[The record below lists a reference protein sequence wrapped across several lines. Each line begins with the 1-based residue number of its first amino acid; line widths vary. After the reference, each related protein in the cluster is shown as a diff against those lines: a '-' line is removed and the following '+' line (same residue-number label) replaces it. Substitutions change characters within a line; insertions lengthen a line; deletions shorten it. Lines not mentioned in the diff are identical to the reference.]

1 MPDDSD
7 ELAPGNGRSEVVERP
22 HEPEEEQPSGSA
34 PETAESQA
42 DEESA
47 PGEAVIEAV
56 EQALGCRVIV
66 YHSATTAMEK
76 WDLRPLYGLLE
87 ALGRQDR
94 AALVIQSPGGSADAA
109 HDLSS
114 LLHDYIG
121 DLHIYVVAY
130 AASAATLLG
139 LTADTLWMGPGS
151 ELSPVDPQVPIDPR
165 MLVPSSKAAE
175 DLPTPSEPAYVPAHV
190 IRDFLEMTGVM
201 DAQDGYPRQ
210 KVHPE
215 RLEGLFEPLNPWI
228 LGWYERADKVSRR
241 YARDGLLNHLLKGT
255 GNGESAT
262 PADRADKIIH
272 VLLDQYASHEAGIQ
286 RGEARRIGL
295 PVSDIP
301 AEVWGKLEALR
312 DWYDDVL
319 NRQNVGR
326 ILETTDGVHVV
337 PARPERECANC
348 HERHEVDKGFH
359 YCPSCG
365 SPFNIQCGHCGQ
377 ALRSGWRYC
386 PSCATPVPDARISTS
401 A

>member
-1 MPDDSD
+1 
-7 ELAPGNGRSEVVERP
+7 
-22 HEPEEEQPSGSA
+22 
-34 PETAESQA
+34 
-42 DEESA
+42 
-47 PGEAVIEAV
+47 
-56 EQALGCRVIV
+56 
-66 YHSATTAMEK
+66 MEK

-87 ALGRQDR
+87 EMGRQEQ
-94 AALVIQSPGGSADAA
+94 AALVIQSVGGSADAA

-114 LLHDYIG
+114 LLHDYIE

-130 AASAATLLG
+130 ASSAATILA

-175 DLPTPSEPAYVPAHV
+175 DLPTPSEPTYVPAHV

-201 DAQDGYPRQ
+201 DVQEGSYPRQ

-241 YARDGLLNHLLKGT
+241 YAKDGLINHLLKGKGAGAPVT
-255 GNGESAT
+255 LAEQ
-262 PADRADKIIH
+262 ADRIIH
-272 VLLDQYASHEAGIQ
+272 VLLDQYASHGAGIH
-286 RGEARRIGL
+286 RAEARRIGI

-301 AEVWGKLEALR
+301 PPVWDKLEALR

-319 NRQNVGR
+319 SRQNVGR

-337 PARPERECANC
+337 TARPERECSHC
-348 HERHEVDKGFH
+348 HERHQVDKGFH

-365 SPFNIQCGHCGQ
+365 CPFNIHCR
-377 ALRSGWRYC
+377 ACERTLRTGWRYC
-386 PSCATPVPDARISTS
+386 PACATPVLSGEADE
-401 A
+401 